1 VQQLLGGGCGVPRLG
16 PAHVRQIV
24 PPLVVRYTPRMS
36 KRLQVVVGDAELER
50 YQRTAQACGQ
60 TVSEWV
66 RQALR
71 AAERRT
77 SDGDVEAK
85 LAVIRK
91 AASYGETG
99 GREVDIDTMLAEI
112 EAGRL
117 AEIEAG
123 LAGADV

>member
-1 VQQLLGGGCGVPRLG
+1 
-16 PAHVRQIV
+16 
-24 PPLVVRYTPRMS
+24 MS
-36 KRLQVVVGDAELER
+36 KRLQVVVGDDELER
-50 YQRTAQACGQ
+50 YQRTARARGQ

-71 AAERRT
+71 AAERET
-77 SDGDVEAK
+77 SSGDVEAK

-91 AASYGETG
+91 AVTYEVED
-99 GREVDIDTMLAEI
+99 REVDIDTMLAETEAGRLAETEAGRLAETEAGRLAEI

-123 LAGADV
+123 LPGPDV

>member
-1 VQQLLGGGCGVPRLG
+1 
-16 PAHVRQIV
+16 
-24 PPLVVRYTPRMS
+24 MS
-36 KRLQVVVGDAELER
+36 KRLQVVVGEAELER
-50 YQRTAQACGQ
+50 YQRTAEATGQ

-71 AAERRT
+71 AAERKT
-77 SDGDVEAK
+77 SSGDVEAK

-91 AASYGETG
+91 AASY
-99 GREVDIDTMLAEI
+99 RFPAPDIDTMLAET

-123 LAGADV
+123 LAGADDV